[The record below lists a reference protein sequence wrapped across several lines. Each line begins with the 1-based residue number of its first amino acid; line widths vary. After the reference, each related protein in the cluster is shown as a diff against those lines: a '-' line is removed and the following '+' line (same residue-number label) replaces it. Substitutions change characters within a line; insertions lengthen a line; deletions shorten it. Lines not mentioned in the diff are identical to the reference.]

1 MNEEK
6 MLACPFCGTLPKYGE
21 KECHGSGKPMNAWWV
36 MCPYCQA
43 TGPTRGNS
51 IEAMLEWNKRVGVR
65 QPATPEVEDVKAL
78 ASAHCSAAPN
88 WYKSH
93 DMYVLL
99 MSAPIRFRT
108 RNEAFNFKPNDD
120 FCVWLSGHLN
130 LAFQKGWDMAKREQP
145 NAPN

>member
-65 QPATPEVEDVKAL
+65 PPATPEVEDVKAL
-78 ASAHCSAAPN
+78 ASATGSVALKREIRRAIHAIHEEDDYDKGMAILCKLAGIKVNAKKFIAATPAEC
-88 WYKSH
+88 
-93 DMYVLL
+93 V
-99 MSAPIRFRT
+99 P
-108 RNEAFNFKPNDD
+108 PND
-120 FCVWLSGHLN
+120 
-130 LAFQKGWDMAKREQP
+130 
-145 NAPN
+145 